1 MVALQRSGIS
11 GMVRLSESAGRSIAA
26 TQRWE
31 MERMFPCTKRVIPML
46 ESIGTAINNNG
57 YVNQSILII

>member
-1 MVALQRSGIS
+1 
-11 GMVRLSESAGRSIAA
+11 
-26 TQRWE
+26 
-31 MERMFPCTKRVIPML
+31 ML

>member
-1 MVALQRSGIS
+1 MVWILKPERG
-11 GMVRLSESAGRSIAA
+11 SATTIER
-26 TQRWE
+26 RK
-31 MERMFPCTKRVIPML
+31 MERMFPCTKRVISML